1 MKVDCAPAVVGF
13 DFHSGSC
20 HPTYDG
26 FVICE
31 EFQEKVTEAWLL
43 DQEESERRE
52 NEKYEKRVYDNWK
65 KLIKGLLIRRKLQ
78 RKYNFNL
85 DGKNGEGDEDEEEI
99 AEGEVASKKRGKK

>member
-1 MKVDCAPAVVGF
+1 M
-13 DFHSGSC
+13 
-20 HPTYDG
+20 
-26 FVICE
+26 
-31 EFQEKVTEAWLL
+31 L

-85 DGKNGEGDEDEEEI
+85 DGKNADGDEEEDI
-99 AEGEVASKKRGKK
+99 VEEEGVSKKKRGKK

>member
-1 MKVDCAPAVVGF
+1 M
-13 DFHSGSC
+13 
-20 HPTYDG
+20 
-26 FVICE
+26 
-31 EFQEKVTEAWLL
+31 L

-85 DGKNGEGDEDEEEI
+85 DGKNGEGEDEEEI
-99 AEGEVASKKRGKK
+99 ADEEAVSKKKRGKK